1 MQARGFFEPI
11 TARESMWVISIMFQ
25 NASWKWRLDRA
36 RKQRIPA
43 PLFGSKS
50 DENSDFEGVK
60 QEEFDALKNG
70 DFYYD
75 YGSEF
80 YPAGE
85 TKNLCYSR
93 VNSEWRAVQ
102 CYTNDV
108 QRNERSCSDLCRAFT
123 LKLRQFPWLFTG

>member
-1 MQARGFFEPI
+1 MRIE
-11 TARESMWVISIMFQ
+11 
-25 NASWKWRLDRA
+25 KWRLDRA

-60 QEEFDALKNG
+60 QEEFDALRNG

-80 YPAGE
+80 YSAGE

-102 CYTNDV
+102 CYTNHLHV

>member
-1 MQARGFFEPI
+1 MRVENGVLIE
-11 TARESMWVISIMFQ
+11 RESREFQ
-25 NASWKWRLDRA
+25 PHFLAQNLTKIL
-36 RKQRIPA
+36 I
-43 PLFGSKS
+43 
-50 DENSDFEGVK
+50 FEGVK

-70 DFYYD
+70 DFYCD

-80 YPAGE
+80 YSAGE